1 MNKEIIELLSSL
13 IIIKIEVLNN
23 KKALLKLVRL
33 IVIATGFEPVTVCL
47 EGISHITYKK
57 L

>member
-33 IVIATGFEPVTVCL
+33 IVIATGFEPVKILL
-47 EGISHITYKK
+47 EFIVLGA
-57 L
+57 